1 MIRSSTIRYANEWL
15 GSRAALLGFA
25 GAFAAEARALSGVVR
40 IALLGSIL
48 TDKPSPKDI
57 DLLVI
62 VSESCDLA
70 HLAVLAR
77 RMKGRAQSLGR
88 GADVFLGAEDGTYLG
103 RVCAWRDCRPGVRK
117 SCDAIHCGQRP
128 FLHDDLHT
136 VTLPTELV
144 REPPLE
150 LIPHVLARRALPAD
164 VTEWL
169 IELGGSAT

>member
-15 GSRAALLGFA
+15 HSRTALLGFA
-25 GAFAAEARALSGVVR
+25 GAFAAEARTLSGVVR

-48 TDKPSPKDI
+48 TEKPNPKDI

-70 HLAVLAR
+70 HLAMLAR
-77 RMKGRAQSLGR
+77 RVKGRAQSLGH
-88 GADVFLGAEDGTYLG
+88 GADVFLGAENGTYLG
-103 RVCAWRDCRPGVRK
+103 RACAWRDCRPGVRK
-117 SCDAIHCGQRP
+117 SCDANHCGRRP
-128 FLHDDLHT
+128 FLHDDLQT

-150 LIPHVLARRALPAD
+150 LFPQVLARRALPAD
-164 VTEWL
+164 VAEWL
-169 IELGGSAT
+169 TELGGSAT